1 MRAVVSKKG
10 KGLERLLAMAKQMER
25 KPFVKVGVLGDAQG
39 SVRTSTRKETSVT
52 RRKETSLIRDKK
64 GKTIGARG
72 NTGSRTPIARGNFG
86 AGTRSTVATASINRG
101 GGGLTNI
108 ELATIH
114 EFGAPAAGIPS
125 RPFLRSTFDAKKDA
139 WNSLM
144 ARLVTK
150 VVAGHL
156 DVLAA
161 LELVGQRAAGD
172 VRNRITQGGNFV
184 PNKPATIRRKGS
196 SKPLIDK
203 GLLLQSIS
211 HQVVQP

>member
-25 KPFVKVGVLGDAQG
+25 KPFVKVGVLGDARG
-39 SVRTSTRKETSVT
+39 SVRTSTKKAVSVKRNKE
-52 RRKETSLIRDKK
+52 
-64 GKTIGARG
+64 GKITGAR
-72 NTGSRTPIARGNFG
+72 SSFG
-86 AGTRSTVATASINRG
+86 AGTRTTTSTASLNRG
-101 GGGLTNI
+101 AGELTNI

-125 RPFLRSTFDAKKDA
+125 RPFLRSTFDAKKAA

-144 ARLVTK
+144 ARLITK

-156 DVLAA
+156 DVVAA

-211 HQVVQP
+211 HQVVQG

>member
-1 MRAVVSKKG
+1 MRATVSKKG

-25 KPFVKVGVLGDAQG
+25 KPFVKVGVLTG
-39 SVRTSTRKETSVT
+39 VR
-52 RRKETSLIRDKK
+52 
-64 GKTIGARG
+64 
-72 NTGSRTPIARGNFG
+72 
-86 AGTRSTVATASINRG
+86 ASANGR
-101 GGGLTNI
+101 GLTNV
-108 ELATIH
+108 ELAAIH
-114 EFGAPAAGIPS
+114 EFGAPGAGIPS

-156 DVLAA
+156 NVVAA

>member
-25 KPFVKVGVLGDAQG
+25 KPFVKVGVLSGD
-39 SVRTSTRKETSVT
+39 RPNT
-52 RRKETSLIRDKK
+52 K
-64 GKTIGARG
+64 GR
-72 NTGSRTPIARGNFG
+72 P
-86 AGTRSTVATASINRG
+86 
-101 GGGLTNI
+101 LTNV

-156 DVLAA
+156 NVVAA

-184 PNKPATIRRKGS
+184 PNKPATVRRKGS

-203 GLLLQSIS
+203 GLLLQSVS
-211 HQVVQP
+211 HQVVQG